1 MQTRQRAVPGL
12 LRHGRRRG
20 HRNRARLRSSRTRR
34 GLQLAQP
41 SHGAGCSAARAG
53 NQSRSPQTRARPTA
67 RPRVERPDRHQSELL
82 HHRPGDG
89 ARSAQA
95 VRHHQGDRHHHASH
109 LRRGLSRRPL
119 DGHHGQRD
127 PVHWR
132 RRRKDGDGDAEDSGR
147 FCGRPHRAAGRQSQ
161 RPLQSRRR
169 GGWAHRNRVRGVLL
183 EAERARSAPGA
194 RKLPRTAAGAQSSQR
209 AAAPRDLHGCCQ
221 PPAAAQRRRTRAR
234 HGRLRGTPP
243 RLPRAGLQIRR
254 AQPQHHPRRGRRGR
268 TECRADA
275 FGRDARLMIVM
286 KFGGTSV
293 ESAAAITRVAGIVRA
308 RQARRPV
315 VVVSAMGKT
324 TNKLLAIAAAA
335 IGGKREEYIRLLHA
349 LRDYHSRE
357 ARQIVPL
364 SARADLDR
372 FLDEHFQE
380 LTELV
385 KGLAVLGEL
394 TPRSIDAISSYGERL
409 SSYIVTLAF
418 RHSGMAA
425 GHVDSRDVLIT
436 DKRHTQAAPNFPETY
451 ARLKKTIPPLAAQSV
466 VVMGGFIA
474 STEDGVTTTL
484 GRGGSDYTAAIV
496 GAGIDAEE
504 IQIWTDVDGMLTAD
518 PTILPG
524 GHRVKT
530 ISFAE
535 AAELAYFGAKVLHPA
550 TVVPAIEKNIPVLI
564 LNSRRPD
571 VPGTR
576 ITAESVHCENVVKSI
591 ACKRKITTVNIH
603 STRMLMAHGFLHR
616 IFEIFD
622 RYETPVDMVATSEVS
637 VSLTIDNTR
646 HIDLILGDL
655 RQFAEATAEHDGVIV
670 CLVGENIRYTPG
682 VARRVFNSLDG
693 INIRMISQGASLLN
707 ISFVV
712 AETDLLRTVTA
723 LHEEFFATLDPNVF
737 ERKEAVHA

>member
-1 MQTRQRAVPGL
+1 
-12 LRHGRRRG
+12 
-20 HRNRARLRSSRTRR
+20 
-34 GLQLAQP
+34 
-41 SHGAGCSAARAG
+41 
-53 NQSRSPQTRARPTA
+53 
-67 RPRVERPDRHQSELL
+67 
-82 HHRPGDG
+82 
-89 ARSAQA
+89 
-95 VRHHQGDRHHHASH
+95 
-109 LRRGLSRRPL
+109 
-119 DGHHGQRD
+119 
-127 PVHWR
+127 
-132 RRRKDGDGDAEDSGR
+132 
-147 FCGRPHRAAGRQSQ
+147 
-161 RPLQSRRR
+161 
-169 GGWAHRNRVRGVLL
+169 
-183 EAERARSAPGA
+183 
-194 RKLPRTAAGAQSSQR
+194 
-209 AAAPRDLHGCCQ
+209 
-221 PPAAAQRRRTRAR
+221 
-234 HGRLRGTPP
+234 
-243 RLPRAGLQIRR
+243 
-254 AQPQHHPRRGRRGR
+254 
-268 TECRADA
+268 
-275 FGRDARLMIVM
+275 MIVM

-293 ESAAAITRVAGIVRA
+293 ESAAAITRVAGIVHA
-308 RQARRPV
+308 RQSRHPV

-324 TNKLLAIAAAA
+324 TNKLLEIAGAA
-335 IGGKREEYIRLLHA
+335 IGGKREQYIRLLHD

-357 ARQIVPL
+357 ARLIVPL
-364 SARADLDR
+364 ADRADLDR

-409 SSYIVTLAF
+409 SSYIVTLGF
-418 RHSGMAA
+418 RNAGMPAE
-425 GHVDSRDVLIT
+425 HVDSRDVVIT
-436 DKRHTQAAPNFPETY
+436 DKRHTQAAPNFAETY
-451 ARLKKTIPPLAAQSV
+451 ARLAKTIPPLAAHSV

-474 STEDGVTTTL
+474 STEGGVTTTL

-576 ITAESVHCENVVKSI
+576 ITAESVHCDNVVKSI

-637 VSLTIDNTR
+637 VSLTIDSTR
-646 HIDLILGDL
+646 HIDLILGEL
-655 RQFAEATAEHDGVIV
+655 RQFAEATVEHDSVIV
-670 CLVGENIRYTPG
+670 CLVGENIRFTPG